1 VLIDGPLD
9 DLRRQFRGPRE
20 LVVELES
27 PAAALS
33 GLAGVESVTVEA
45 GGRRQRLTFRSDGTS
60 AAALIAAVAE
70 RVAVRDLAVAEP
82 AIEDVVRQLY
92 SR

>member
-1 VLIDGPLD
+1 MVCTSAC
-9 DLRRQFRGPRE
+9 RRE
-20 LVVELES
+20 
-27 PAAALS
+27 PASAACPS
-33 GLAGVESVTVEA
+33 RRASSQAEPVEA
-45 GGRRQRLTFRSDGTS
+45 GGLRQRLTFRSDGTS